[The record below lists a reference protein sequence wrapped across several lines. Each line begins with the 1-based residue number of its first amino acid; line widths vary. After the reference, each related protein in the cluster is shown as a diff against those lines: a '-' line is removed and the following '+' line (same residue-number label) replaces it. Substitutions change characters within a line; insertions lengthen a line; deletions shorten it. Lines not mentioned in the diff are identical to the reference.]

1 MEHLLVWA
9 PEYFIEHIAPRP
21 LLIVTNGAY
30 DLHHP
35 LEHIQIAFRKA
46 GEPKRLELLPYD
58 VVGLYVEPGL
68 VEAMRHAIERF
79 DRYLRTER
87 LLG

>member
-1 MEHLLVWA
+1 MWA
-9 PEYFIEHIAPRP
+9 PEHFIEHIAPRP

-35 LEHIQIAFRKA
+35 LDQIQIAFRKA
-46 GEPKRLELLPYD
+46 GEPKRLEILPYD

-68 VEAMRHAIERF
+68 GEAMGHAVEWF
-79 DRYLRTER
+79 DRYLRKAR
-87 LLG
+87 